1 MWDRKK
7 SSIYRKMLKTKF
19 KADKNI
25 SKQIL
30 GKGK

>member
-7 SSIYRKMLKTKF
+7 SSIYRKMLRTKF
-19 KADKNI
+19 KENKNI
-25 SKQIL
+25 SQQIL